1 MPIIDSIEIRRMIQE
16 DMDIKQFIW
25 LCALNE
31 EDTKDASTVE
41 YYKEQ
46 LEQAVDHYNFLESMT
61 LTDRISYVTKTS
73 QAKFDMY
80 RKYAEEE
87 IKTVTKCEEMLQWVT
102 DWVPPSKN
110 HVEFKNYMIRKLKD
124 VIGSGSSYY
133 EGRIRDIE
141 NISLIEMFDRE
152 LMAAKTNIMCMEDN
166 LIREQERAKARREW
180 VDALINS
187 IGLPADANK

>member
-16 DMDIKQFIW
+16 DMDVKQFIW

-87 IKTVTKCEEMLQWVT
+87 IKTIAKCEEMLQWVT